1 MTAQLAEPAPS
12 VRDLVRAADGAVG
25 ILDEG
30 AKREIRRAI
39 LAAVCVPGYQV
50 PFGSRE
56 MPVARGWGSGG
67 LQVTLGVI
75 GPADV
80 LKIIDQGDDG
90 GVNATN
96 LRRIVSGVVGCETA
110 TDTRQATVI
119 QTRHRIPE
127 EDLGQQ
133 HVLVFQVPVAEP
145 LRGVQKS
152 VAECV
157 RMHAEADYSAIWV
170 SLYEDIVRNGFITT
184 STGYPVLVGGRYV
197 MATSPVPRWDVPRLD
212 QAAHLNLYGAGR
224 ERRIYAIPPHTT
236 VEPLTFDDV
245 PFEVEHLPG
254 ARCDYCGS
262 DDSFLVDAP
271 GGRYVC
277 SDSDWCSRSVAGQVD
292 AQAHRERAPLAWL
305 PDPAKRA
312 TADGYTTAPATDA
325 TAGLT
330 AATGVAVTA
339 GVSETDGA
347 GAAISAGVTAPAAA
361 TAVAAGAVGAAG
373 AAARGPVSP
382 EGWLLKVDRLG
393 KVFGEGGAAAIAGTG
408 PEHGTAVSPSTGAIV
423 AAWDVS
429 LDVAPGEA
437 LGLIGESGSG
447 KSTVLNCLI
456 GDERATA
463 GSVRLAAIDGG
474 ETDLLALTSQQRRKL
489 RIDTMSIVYQD
500 PAAGLDMRVSA
511 GGNIAERLTAAGWR
525 SYHAIRRRAAELLD
539 RVEVPLSRMDDPVAT
554 FSGGMRQR
562 VQIAKALATGAPL
575 LLLDEPTTGLDASV
589 AAGVLDLL
597 RGLLRER
604 NVAAVVV
611 SHDFAVIEALTDR
624 SAVMQLGRVV
634 ESGLT
639 DQLFHDP
646 HHPYTQ
652 RLVAAA
658 RR

>member
-1 MTAQLAEPAPS
+1 MPVTVQLTGPTPS
-12 VRDLVRAADGAVG
+12 VRDLIPPADGAAG

-30 AKREIRRAI
+30 VKREIRRAM
-39 LAAVCVPGYQV
+39 LTAVCVPGYQV

-75 GPADV
+75 GPDDV

-96 LRRIVSGVVGCETA
+96 LRNIVSKVAGCETA
-110 TDTRQATVI
+110 TDAREATVI

-127 EDLGQQ
+127 ETLGAQ

-152 VAECV
+152 VAECA

-170 SLYEDIVRNGFITT
+170 SLYEDIVRNGFVTK
-184 STGYPVLVGGRYV
+184 STGYPVLVNGRYV
-197 MATSPVPRWDVPRLD
+197 MATSPVPRWDIPWLH
-212 QAAHLNLYGAGR
+212 QADHLNLYGAGR

-245 PFEVEHLPG
+245 PYEVEHVPG

-262 DDSFLVDAP
+262 DDTFLVDAP

-277 SDSDWCSRSVAGQVD
+277 SDSDWCSRTVSGD
-292 AQAHRERAPLAWL
+292 ADAEAHRRHAPLAWL

-312 TADGYTTAPATDA
+312 KADGYTAAA
-325 TAGLT
+325 IT
-330 AATGVAVTA
+330 AATTASGVPTA
-339 GVSETDGA
+339 A
-347 GAAISAGVTAPAAA
+347 
-361 TAVAAGAVGAAG
+361 
-373 AAARGPVSP
+373 
-382 EGWLLKVDRLG
+382 EGWLLKVDGLG
-393 KVFGEGGAAAIAGTG
+393 KVFGAGGATAVAGTG
-408 PEHGTAVSPSTGAIV
+408 PEYGTAVSPTTGAIV

-429 LDVAPGEA
+429 FDVAPGEA

-447 KSTVLNCLI
+447 KSTVLNCLV
-456 GDERATA
+456 GDESATA
-463 GSVRLAAIDGG
+463 GIVRLASIDGG
-474 ETDLLALTSQQRRKL
+474 ETDLLNLSPRQRRRL

-500 PAAGLDMRVSA
+500 PAVGLDLRVTA

-604 NVAAVVV
+604 DVAAVVV

>member
-1 MTAQLAEPAPS
+1 MPVTAQLTEPAPS
-12 VRDLVRAADGAVG
+12 VRDLVRTAEGPAG

-39 LAAVCVPGYQV
+39 LTAVCVPGYQV

-75 GPADV
+75 GPDDV

-96 LRRIVSGVVGCETA
+96 LRRIVSSVAGCETA

-127 EDLGQQ
+127 EDLGRQ

-197 MATSPVPRWDVPRLD
+197 MATSPVPRWDIPRLD

-224 ERRIYAIPPHTT
+224 ERRIYAIPPHTK

-245 PFEVEHLPG
+245 PFEVEHVPG

-277 SDSDWCSRSVAGQVD
+277 SDSDWCSRAVAGQVD
-292 AQAHRERAPLAWL
+292 APAHRERAPLAWR

-312 TADGYTTAPATDA
+312 S
-325 TAGLT
+325 
-330 AATGVAVTA
+330 ATGY
-339 GVSETDGA
+339 
-347 GAAISAGVTAPAAA
+347 VTAPVVAA
-361 TAVAAGAVGAAG
+361 TATEDVPA
-373 AAARGPVSP
+373 PVSP
-382 EGWLLKVDRLG
+382 QGWLLKVDRLG

-474 ETDLLALTSQQRRKL
+474 ETDLLALSPQQRRKL

-500 PAAGLDMRVSA
+500 PAAGLDLRVSA

>member
-1 MTAQLAEPAPS
+1 VTAQLTESATS
-12 VRDLVRAADGAVG
+12 VRDLVRPSGGAVG

-30 AKREIRRAI
+30 VKREIRRAI
-39 LAAVCVPGYQV
+39 LTAVCVPGYQV

-75 GPADV
+75 GPDDV

-96 LRRIVSGVVGCETA
+96 LRRIVAGVAGCETA
-110 TDTRQATVI
+110 TDTREATVI

-127 EDLGQQ
+127 EALGQR

-152 VAECV
+152 VAESD
-157 RMHAEADYSAIWV
+157 RMHAEADYSAMWV

-197 MATSPVPRWDVPRLD
+197 MATSPVPRWDIPRLD
-212 QAAHLNLYGAGR
+212 QADHLNLYGAGR

-245 PFEVEHLPG
+245 PFEVEYVPG

-262 DDSFLVDAP
+262 DDTFLVDAP

-277 SDSDWCSRSVAGQVD
+277 SDSDWCSRAVTGQVD
-292 AQAHRERAPLAWL
+292 AQARRERAPLGWL
-305 PDPAKRA
+305 PDPGKRA
-312 TADGYTTAPATDA
+312 TATGYTTAPA
-325 TAGLT
+325 
-330 AATGVAVTA
+330 
-339 GVSETDGA
+339 VS
-347 GAAISAGVTAPAAA
+347 TAPSAQDPQAPTSA
-361 TAVAAGAVGAAG
+361 
-373 AAARGPVSP
+373 

-393 KVFGEGGAAAIAGTG
+393 KVFGDGGAAAIAGTG

-429 LDVAPGEA
+429 FDVAPGEA

-456 GDERATA
+456 GDERATT

-474 ETDLLALTSQQRRKL
+474 ETDLLALSPQQRRRL
-489 RIDTMSIVYQD
+489 RVNTMSIVYQD
-500 PAAGLDMRVSA
+500 PAAGLDLRVSA